1 MSSRVH
7 LDYDSLTQLLES
19 TLLALTSVGDAATK
33 ATLMPR
39 SRFHPIRS
47 AASVSSGV

>member
-1 MSSRVH
+1 MSSLVY
-7 LDYDSLTQLLES
+7 LDSDSITKLFEA

>member
-7 LDYDSLTQLLES
+7 LDSDSLTKLFEA

-33 ATLMPR
+33 ATLMQKLVRIIEPEDGAGR
-39 SRFHPIRS
+39 LH
-47 AASVSSGV
+47 